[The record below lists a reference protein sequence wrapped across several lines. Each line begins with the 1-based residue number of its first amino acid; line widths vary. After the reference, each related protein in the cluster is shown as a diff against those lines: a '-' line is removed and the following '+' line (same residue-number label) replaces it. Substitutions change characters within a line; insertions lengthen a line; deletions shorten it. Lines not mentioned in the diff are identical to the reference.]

1 MYMFSVYVNK
11 HLYILEVSIN
21 TISGSAPV
29 QHYWGKNSGI
39 NQLSLTLAG
48 SKLKVNSNWVK

>member
-11 HLYILEVSIN
+11 HLYILEGSIS

-29 QHYWGKNSGI
+29 QHYWEKKQWDKSA
-39 NQLSLTLAG
+39 QSYF
-48 SKLKVNSNWVK
+48 SWLKS